1 MRRES
6 TLAAFKSMAGGMSER
21 LMAMA
26 STVRSLLFAPPA
38 WLNLRMPSPRVLAAP
53 CGAWNPAASGQE

>member
-21 LMAMA
+21 LMSMA
-26 STVRSLLFAPPA
+26 TMVRRPHARLAFASILCSSRYL
-38 WLNLRMPSPRVLAAP
+38 WTFTTRL
-53 CGAWNPAASGQE
+53 C